1 MSQVLS
7 KQQMN
12 ISNTTPKYHKGKNVI
27 LWILQVMIA
36 LIFLFA
42 GGMKLILPVEALLAE
57 MPIKM
62 PDLFVRFIGVCEVL
76 GAFGLVLPALT
87 RVRRELTPLA
97 AWALALEMVCATVY
111 TLLGGG
117 GATALMPLVLGL
129 LCAAIA
135 YGRRAYFARA

>member
-7 KQQMN
+7 KQQEN
-12 ISNTTPKYHKGKNVI
+12 RSNTTPKYQKGKNVT
-27 LWILQVMIA
+27 LWILQVIIA

-76 GAFGLVLPALT
+76 GALGLVLPALT

-135 YGRRAYFARA
+135 YGRRAFFAQA